1 MQRRCWLKLS
11 YSLGMKLVVFVLLV
25 CASLSAA
32 NPKGILLENLSWDE
46 AERVLTAETVV
57 AIALGAEAKEH
68 GKHLPLNND
77 WLMAEYFKRRVL
89 EKSDVVFAPTI
100 NYSFYPAFLEYP
112 GSTSLRFETAR
123 DMVVDLCRSLAKYGP
138 KRFYILNTGIS
149 TIKPLTQAREELAKD
164 AIEMRFTDLSRF
176 DAIEKKVRTSG
187 GTHADE
193 IETSMMLY
201 IAPSVVN
208 MKKATRD
215 LNESKPGGLTRDRN
229 KPGTYSPTGAWGDPT
244 LATRAKGKV
253 VVEEM
258 VDAIVKEIQE
268 LQAAKLAA
276 R

>member
-1 MQRRCWLKLS
+1 
-11 YSLGMKLVVFVLLV
+11 MKFVLFSLLV

-32 NPKGILLENLSWDE
+32 NPKGILLEKLTWDE
-46 AERVLTAETVV
+46 AERVLTADTVV
-57 AIALGAEAKEH
+57 VIALGAEAKEH

-77 WLMAEYFKRRVL
+77 WLMAEYFKQRVL
-89 EKSDVVFAPTI
+89 ESSEVVVAPTI
-100 NYSFYPAFLEYP
+100 NYSFYLAFVEYP
-112 GSTSLRFETAR
+112 GSTSLELETAR
-123 DMVVDLCRSLAKYGP
+123 DMVVEICRSLARYGP

-149 TIKPLTQAREELAKD
+149 TVKPLAQAKEELAKD
-164 AIEMRFTDLSRF
+164 GIEMRFTDVNRF
-176 DAIEKKVRTSG
+176 DSIEKKVRTSG

-201 IAPSVVN
+201 IAPHVVH

-229 KPGTYSPTGAWGDPT
+229 KLGTYSSTGAWGDPT

-258 VDAIVKEIQE
+258 VDAIVKEIDE
-268 LQAAKLAA
+268 LKHS

>member
-1 MQRRCWLKLS
+1 
-11 YSLGMKLVVFVLLV
+11 MKFAQFILLV
-25 CASLSAA
+25 CASLNAV
-32 NPKGILLENLSWDE
+32 NPKGISLEKLTWDE
-46 AERVLTAETVV
+46 AERVLTAGTVV
-57 AIALGAEAKEH
+57 VIALGAEAKEH

-77 WLMAEYFKRRVL
+77 WLIAEYFERRVL
-89 EKSDVVFAPTI
+89 EKSDVVVAPTI

-112 GSTSLRFETAR
+112 GSTSLQLETAR
-123 DMVVDLCRSLAKYGP
+123 DMVVEICRSLARYGP

-149 TIKPLTQAREELAKD
+149 TVKPLTQAKEELAKD
-164 AIEMRFTDLSRF
+164 GIEMRFTDLNRF
-176 DAIEKKVRTSG
+176 DSIEKKVRTSG

-201 IAPSVVN
+201 IAPNVVK

-215 LNESKPGGLTRDRN
+215 LNENQPGGLTRDWN

-258 VDAIVKEIQE
+258 VDAIVKEIDE
-268 LQAAKLAA
+268 LRAAKSTAP
-276 R
+276 